1 MKVKLVQGLLAWIV
15 VSCVACAASAA
26 KAQGKIEAELDGA
39 VVELPSLGID
49 VSADVR
55 GDLATVTVVQTFA
68 NPHAE
73 AMHAVYTFP
82 LSETAAVYAMSLEV
96 GRERIKAVVK
106 EKEEARASF
115 EAAKR
120 EGKAASLLTQHRPNV
135 FTQEVANLM
144 PGLPVKVELKYVQ
157 AVDKIDGAYQ
167 LVVPLVVGPRYEPK
181 DTPKPERLPVYP
193 KLVEDSDR
201 SRASAEAAKRGV
213 DSERVRFAMRVEAGM
228 PVVDLQS
235 PTHQLR
241 VDETRTGGRVAR
253 FATGAARDDR
263 DLIVRYRLAGP
274 QVTAGLTAY
283 RDERGGFFTLMIEP
297 PRQASA
303 ADTMPREM
311 VFLLDCSGSMNGLPL
326 DASKLF
332 MREALKGLRAG
343 DSFRIIRFSD
353 RANEF
358 TTEPLMAT
366 PDNVARGLAYVE
378 TLNGEGGTEMAAGI
392 RQALTAPERPGVL
405 RLVMFLTDGYIGN
418 EQEVLA
424 LVKSLRGEARLY
436 AFGVGSG
443 VNRYLMQKLGEL
455 GHGFTRYMDP
465 TEDPAEVARSLAL
478 RLDAPVLTNLAI
490 DWGGLDVTELA
501 PATIPDVFAGHAV
514 RIQGRYTKPG
524 KHTITVSGDAGKK
537 RATLPLDVT
546 LPAATDTG
554 HAIPLVWARAK
565 VERLMDEL
573 TTPVDLRAGR
583 RDDDTV
589 RGEVTKLGT
598 KFQLVT
604 RWTAFVATSET
615 IVNPDA
621 DGVKV
626 AGVPLPQVKGVS
638 KLAYAPTGAETSFAG
653 SSTPEPEAFAG
664 LFAVLLTYMVVT
676 RLGRKARA

>member
-1 MKVKLVQGLLAWIV
+1 MKMKLVQGLLAWIV

-26 KAQGKIEAELDGA
+26 KAQGKIEAEIDGA

-68 NPHAE
+68 NPHAK
-73 AMHAVYTFP
+73 AIHAIYTFP

-106 EKEEARASF
+106 EKDEARATF
-115 EAAKR
+115 EAAKSQ
-120 EGKAASLLTQHRPNV
+120 GKAASLLTQHRPNV

-157 AVDKIDGAYQ
+157 AVDKLDGAYQ

-181 DTPKPERLPVYP
+181 DTPAREKLTVYP
-193 KLVEDSDR
+193 KVLGP
-201 SRASAEAAKRGV
+201 AEAATV
-213 DSERVRFAMRVEAGM
+213 DGREERVKFAMRVEAGM

-253 FATGAARDDR
+253 FANGAARDDR
-263 DLIVRYRLAGP
+263 DLIVRYRLAGA

-297 PRQASA
+297 PSLSA
-303 ADTMPREM
+303 AAVRTSAMPREM

-332 MREALKGLRAG
+332 MREALNGLRAG

-366 PDNVARGLAYVE
+366 PDNVARGLAYVDS
-378 TLNGEGGTEMAAGI
+378 LNGEGGTEMAAGI
-392 RQALTAPERPGVL
+392 RQALAAPPSPGVL
-405 RLVMFLTDGYIGN
+405 RLVTFLTDGYIGN

-443 VNRYLMQKLGEL
+443 VNRYLMQKLGEI

-490 DWGGLDVTELA
+490 DWGGLEVTELA
-501 PATIPDVFAGHAV
+501 PATLPDVFAGHAV

-524 KHTITVSGDAGKK
+524 KHTITISGDAGGK

-573 TTPVDLRAGR
+573 TTPVDLRPGR
-583 RDDDTV
+583 RDDDHV

-615 IVNPDA
+615 IVNPDT

-638 KLAYAPTGAETSFAG
+638 KLAYAPSGAETSFAG
-653 SSTPEPEAFAG
+653 SSTPEPEAYAG